1 MTRIALAPS
10 KMVLLMSLV
19 ITGAHAS
26 PEQPLI
32 KDTPFV
38 SGQAYKKGFFWYDD
52 PAKKSE
58 AEEEKVLPP
67 IGAASSPS
75 KEEKVDLNSKWLKEN
90 MPRLLTQAMDNPTA
104 ENLSRYYTA
113 QRLMLD
119 ISTRFSDKSKDYF
132 LKNPMM
138 SEKRRQPEEKGGTG
152 CSPHCC

>member
-52 PAKKSE
+52 PAKK
-58 AEEEKVLPP
+58 AKLKKKRFCHQPVLLARLQR
-67 IGAASSPS
+67 GNGRFKFKMAKREYAST
-75 KEEKVDLNSKWLKEN
+75 VNAGN
-90 MPRLLTQAMDNPTA
+90 
-104 ENLSRYYTA
+104 
-113 QRLMLD
+113 
-119 ISTRFSDKSKDYF
+119 
-132 LKNPMM
+132 
-138 SEKRRQPEEKGGTG
+138 G
-152 CSPHCC
+152 

>member
-58 AEEEKVLPP
+58 AEEEEVLPP
-67 IGAASSPS
+67 TGAASLAF
-75 KEEKVDLNSKWLKEN
+75 KRGNGRFKFKMAKREY
-90 MPRLLTQAMDNPTA
+90 A
-104 ENLSRYYTA
+104 
-113 QRLMLD
+113 
-119 ISTRFSDKSKDYF
+119 STV
-132 LKNPMM
+132 NA
-138 SEKRRQPEEKGGTG
+138 GNG
-152 CSPHCC
+152 

>member
-52 PAKKSE
+52 PAKKK
-58 AEEEKVLPP
+58 AKLKKKRFCHQPVLL
-67 IGAASSPS
+67 A
-75 KEEKVDLNSKWLKEN
+75 
-90 MPRLLTQAMDNPTA
+90 RLQ
-104 ENLSRYYTA
+104 
-113 QRLMLD
+113 
-119 ISTRFSDKSKDYF
+119 
-132 LKNPMM
+132 
-138 SEKRRQPEEKGGTG
+138 KRKR
-152 CSPHCC
+152 

>member
-67 IGAASSPS
+67 TGAASSPS

-90 MPRLLTQAMDNPTA
+90 MPRLLKHAMHIPNSKLLISYYSALLLMVDN
-104 ENLSRYYTA
+104 
-113 QRLMLD
+113 
-119 ISTRFSDKSKDYF
+119 STRSPDKSKD
-132 LKNPMM
+132 
-138 SEKRRQPEEKGGTG
+138 
-152 CSPHCC
+152 

>member
-58 AEEEKVLPP
+58 AEEEEFCHQPVLL
-67 IGAASSPS
+67 ARLQ
-75 KEEKVDLNSKWLKEN
+75 KRKW
-90 MPRLLTQAMDNPTA
+90 
-104 ENLSRYYTA
+104 
-113 QRLMLD
+113 
-119 ISTRFSDKSKDYF
+119 
-132 LKNPMM
+132 
-138 SEKRRQPEEKGGTG
+138 
-152 CSPHCC
+152 

>member
-58 AEEEKVLPP
+58 AEEEEVLPP
-67 IGAASSPS
+67 TGAASSPS
-75 KEEKVDLNSKWLKEN
+75 KEEMVDLNSKWLKEN

-104 ENLSRYYTA
+104 ENLSRY
-113 QRLMLD
+113 
-119 ISTRFSDKSKDYF
+119 
-132 LKNPMM
+132 
-138 SEKRRQPEEKGGTG
+138 
-152 CSPHCC
+152 